1 MPCVVAV
8 IALLSPRLALFVMF
22 LFTDVL
28 SDSFNSWLVPLLGFF
43 LLPWATLAYAL
54 MWWVGDGGAVVGFEW
69 LIVIVA
75 FLADIG
81 SYFGGLRRRTSAA

>member
-1 MPCVVAV
+1 MPCFVAV

-28 SDSFNSWLVPLLGFF
+28 SESFGSWLVPLIGFF

-54 MWWVGDGGAVVGFEW
+54 MWWVGDGGVLGFEW

-75 FLADIG
+75 FLADLG
-81 SYFGGLRRRTSAA
+81 SYFGGLRRRKSAA